1 MMWKV
6 DTVQDKNLLEL
17 WLVEND
23 ELKLRQWNWVS
34 VKYFVVDSTVQKF
47 EFLNFDY
54 FLVQYD
60 VMVLI
65 AQVLQ
70 YILNIDIGIDCL

>member
-70 YILNIDIGIDCL
+70 YILNIDIRIDCL

>member
-34 VKYFVVDSTVQKF
+34 VKYFVVDSTIQKF

-54 FLVQYD
+54 FLVEHD
-60 VMVLI
+60 VMVFI

-70 YILNIDIGIDCL
+70 YILNIHIGIDCL